1 MDFNTTIDIIIKDL
15 REAREII
22 DDFKNYQGVPE
33 LQVELAKSKC
43 KSAEDIIALLKI
55 MKNEYQEKQY
65 KEVEGVEEVER
76 VKKIEGIEGVEMEEK
91 PPEIS
96 PSESASQID
105 LFEICDEDEPEP
117 LHTSVEAEVVQR
129 KVPTADSNSIFKE
142 SDFEVR
148 SKPKERLVDA
158 NIVADQFSGLSNTV
172 NEQIGNV
179 KGDDDISSVL
189 KSIPVTNLNEAI
201 GVNDKFLYIREVFNG
216 NHSSYNEAVAK
227 LNKVDNLA
235 DAKAVIMSYTGE
247 SDENEA
253 IKQLLDLVKR
263 KLASDE

>member
-22 DDFKNYQGVPE
+22 DDFKNYAGVPE

-43 KSAEDIIALLKI
+43 RSAEDIIALLKT
-55 MKNEYQEKQY
+55 MKKDYQDQQSGK
-65 KEVEGVEEVER
+65 VEEVEEVER
-76 VKKIEGIEGVEMEEK
+76 VEMEEK
-91 PPEIS
+91 TPEITS
-96 PSESASQID
+96 SESASQID
-105 LFEICDEDEPEP
+105 LFEICDEDETESSHAPVKPEEVQEKMQP
-117 LHTSVEAEVVQR
+117 AE
-129 KVPTADSNSIFKE
+129 SNSIFKE
-142 SDFEVR
+142 SDFEGW
-148 SKPKERLVDA
+148 SKPKEKLPDG
-158 NIVADQFSGLSNTV
+158 NIVADQFSGLSNTL
-172 NEQIGNV
+172 NEQMGNI
-179 KGDDDISSVL
+179 KSEDDISSVL
-189 KSIPVTNLNEAI
+189 KSRPVTNLNEAI

-216 NHSSYNEAVAK
+216 NQSSYNEVVAK

-247 SDENEA
+247 SNENEA